1 MQVFR
6 SAILFVAAILPAT
19 VLAQA
24 REEARMLV
32 ATQVLEEMTAMPD
45 QGVPDWLLA
54 RAHGIAVVPDVVK
67 IGLGV
72 GGRRGKGV
80 LVVRDPQGQWSNP
93 VFITLTGGSFG
104 WQAGVQST
112 DVILVFTSAAGIEG
126 ITDGKMTLGAD
137 ASVAAGPV
145 GRQAAAATDPSFSAE
160 VYSYS
165 RAMGLFAGVAIDGTV
180 ITIDRKANAAF
191 YNKRDVTA
199 EELMAEGA
207 PTPPPAAERYLTT
220 LDQATRTA
228 SAAPTTGEGPAAT
241 PPTGS
246 AAPVGAD
253 PASAPASTPDS
264 GAGATTFPMEDP
276 NPGEEPPG

>member
-1 MQVFR
+1 MKFFR
-6 SAILFVAAILPAT
+6 CAILCVAVIAPAA
-19 VLAQA
+19 VFAQA

-67 IGLGV
+67 VGLGV

-80 LVVRDPQGQWSNP
+80 LVVRDSQGHWSNP

-112 DVILVFTSAAGIEG
+112 DVILVFTSAAGIQG

-145 GRQAAAATDPSFSAE
+145 GRQASAATDPNLAAE

-165 RAMGLFAGVAIDGTV
+165 RAMGLFAGVAIDGTA
-180 ITIDRKANAAF
+180 ITIDRKGNAAF

-199 EELMAEGA
+199 EEILAGGA
-207 PTPPPAAERYLTT
+207 VTAPPAAQRYLST

-228 SAAPTTGEGPAAT
+228 SAAPATGE
-241 PPTGS
+241 
-246 AAPVGAD
+246 APV
-253 PASAPASTPDS
+253 APASNPGDPAVGAPTPDA
-264 GAGATTFPMEDP
+264 GAGAKTFPMEDP
-276 NPGEEPPG
+276 NPGQEPPG

>member
-1 MQVFR
+1 MHVFR
-6 SAILFVAAILPAT
+6 CAILFVFVVMPAT
-19 VLAQA
+19 LFAQA
-24 REEARMLV
+24 QPREEARMLV

-67 IGLGV
+67 VGLGV

-80 LVVRDPQGQWSNP
+80 LVVRDSGGQWTNP
-93 VFITLTGGSFG
+93 VFVTLTGGSFG

-112 DVILVFTSAAGIEG
+112 DVILVFTSAAGVEG

-145 GRQAAAATDPSFSAE
+145 GRQASAATDPNLAAE

-165 RAMGLFAGVAIDGTV
+165 RAMGLFAGVAIDGTA
-180 ITIDRKANAAF
+180 ITIDKKANAAF
-191 YNKRDVTA
+191 YSKRDITA
-199 EELMAEGA
+199 DELMSESA
-207 PTPPPAAERYLTT
+207 PTPPPAAERYLHT

-228 SAAPTTGEGPAAT
+228 AAPATASGEPAT
-241 PPTGS
+241 S
-246 AAPVGAD
+246 APVGTD
-253 PASAPASTPDS
+253 PASAPSPTAAPEEP
-264 GAGATTFPMEDP
+264 AGTKTFPMEDP

>member
-1 MQVFR
+1 MQFFR
-6 SAILFVAAILPAT
+6 SAILFTFAVLPAT
-19 VLAQA
+19 VFAQA

-67 IGLGV
+67 VGLAV

-80 LVVRDPQGQWSNP
+80 LVVRDSQGHWTNP

-145 GRQAAAATDPSFSAE
+145 GRQASAATDPNFAAE

-165 RAMGLFAGVAIDGTV
+165 RAMGLFAGVAIDGTA

-191 YNKRDVTA
+191 YSKRDVTA
-199 EELMAEGA
+199 DELMSENA
-207 PTPPPAAERYLTT
+207 PTPPPAAQRYLST

-228 SAAPTTGEGPAAT
+228 SAAPASGEAPAT
-241 PPTGS
+241 PAPTGT
-246 AAPVGAD
+246 D
-253 PASAPASTPDS
+253 PASSPSPSATPEA
-264 GAGATTFPMEDP
+264 GAGTTTFPMEDP
-276 NPGEEPPG
+276 NPGQEPPG

>member
-1 MQVFR
+1 MQFFR
-6 SAILFVAAILPAT
+6 SAILFTFAVLPAT
-19 VLAQA
+19 VFAQA

-67 IGLGV
+67 VGLAV

-80 LVVRDPQGQWSNP
+80 LVVRDSQGHWTNP

-112 DVILVFTSAAGIEG
+112 DVILVFTSAAGVEG

-145 GRQAAAATDPSFSAE
+145 GRQASAATDPNLSAE

-165 RAMGLFAGVAIDGTV
+165 RAMGLFAGVAIDGTA

-199 EELMAEGA
+199 AELMAEGA
-207 PTPPPAAERYLTT
+207 PAPPPAAERYLST
-220 LDQATRTA
+220 LDQAMRTA
-228 SAAPTTGEGPAAT
+228 AVAPSAGDAPA
-241 PPTGS
+241 PP
-246 AAPVGAD
+246 APVGTD
-253 PASAPASTPDS
+253 PASAPSAAPEEPE
-264 GAGATTFPMEDP
+264 GAKTFPMEDP
-276 NPGEEPPG
+276 NPGQEPPG

>member
-1 MQVFR
+1 MKFFR
-6 SAILFVAAILPAT
+6 FTMLGVALMLPAAAF
-19 VLAQA
+19 AQA

-32 ATQVLEEMTAMPD
+32 ATQVVEEMTSMPD

-67 IGLGV
+67 VGLGV

-80 LVVRDPQGQWSNP
+80 LVVRDSQGKWTNP

-112 DVILVFTSAAGIEG
+112 DVILVFTSAAGVQG

-145 GRQAAAATDPSFSAE
+145 GRQASAATDPNFAAE

-165 RAMGLFAGVAIDGTV
+165 RAMGLFAGVAIDGTA
-180 ITIDRKANAAF
+180 ITIDRKGNAAF
-191 YNKRDVTA
+191 YNKRDITA
-199 EELMAEGA
+199 DELMSANA
-207 PTPPPAAERYLTT
+207 PAPPPAAERYLST

-228 SAAPTTGEGPAAT
+228 SVAPATGEAAAPAGDPAAN
-241 PPTGS
+241 PP
-246 AAPVGAD
+246 AP
-253 PASAPASTPDS
+253 STPEA

-276 NPGEEPPG
+276 NPGQEPPG

>member
-1 MQVFR
+1 MQLFR
-6 SAILFVAAILPAT
+6 AFLFIAVALPTAAF
-19 VLAQA
+19 AQA

-80 LVVRDPQGQWSNP
+80 LVVRNAQGQWSHP

-112 DVILVFTSAAGIEG
+112 DVILVFTSAAGVEG

-145 GRQAAAATDPSFSAE
+145 GRQASAATDANFSAE

-165 RAMGLFAGVAIDGTV
+165 RAMGLFAGVAIDGTA
-180 ITIDRKANAAF
+180 ITIDRKGNAAY

-199 EELMAEGA
+199 ADILADTT
-207 PTPPPAAERYLTT
+207 TPPPAAQRYVST

-228 SAAPTTGEGPAAT
+228 SAAPATGEA
-241 PPTGS
+241 PTT
-246 AAPVGAD
+246 
-253 PASAPASTPDS
+253 APASDPAANPPAPSTPAS
-264 GAGATTFPMEDP
+264 GEGATTFPMEDP
-276 NPGEEPPG
+276 NPGQEPPG

>member
-1 MQVFR
+1 
-6 SAILFVAAILPAT
+6 
-19 VLAQA
+19 
-24 REEARMLV
+24 MLV

-67 IGLGV
+67 VGLGI

-80 LVVRDPQGQWSNP
+80 LVVRDSQGQWTNP
-93 VFITLTGGSFG
+93 VFVTLTGGSFG

-145 GRQAAAATDPSFSAE
+145 GRQASAATDPNFSAE

-165 RAMGLFAGVAIDGTV
+165 RAMGLFAGVAIDGTA
-180 ITIDRKANAAF
+180 ITIDKKANAAF
-191 YNKRDVTA
+191 YNKRDITA
-199 EELMAEGA
+199 DELMTADA
-207 PTPPPAAERYLTT
+207 PTPPPAAERYLHT

-228 SAAPTTGEGPAAT
+228 AAPSTTSGEPAA
-241 PPTGS
+241 S
-246 AAPVGAD
+246 APAGTD
-253 PASAPASTPDS
+253 PASAPMPSAAPEEP
-264 GAGATTFPMEDP
+264 AGAKTFPMEDP
-276 NPGEEPPG
+276 NPGQEPPG

>member
-6 SAILFVAAILPAT
+6 YVILCVTAALPAT
-19 VLAQA
+19 VFAQA

-32 ATQVLEEMTAMPD
+32 ATQVVEEMTAMPD

-67 IGLGV
+67 VGLGV
-72 GGRRGKGV
+72 GGRRGKGL
-80 LVVRDPQGQWSNP
+80 LVVRDSQGRWTNP

-112 DVILVFTSAAGIEG
+112 DVILVFTSAAGVEG
-126 ITDGKMTLGAD
+126 ITDGKLTLGAD

-145 GRQAAAATDPSFSAE
+145 GRQASAATDPNLSAE

-165 RAMGLFAGVAIDGTV
+165 RAMGLFAGVAIDGTA
-180 ITIDRKANAAF
+180 ITIDRKGNAAF
-191 YNKRDVTA
+191 YNKRDITA

-207 PTPPPAAERYLTT
+207 PTPPPAAQRYLST

-228 SAAPTTGEGPAAT
+228 SAATPATGEAPAT
-241 PPTGS
+241 PATP
-246 AAPVGAD
+246 APVGTD
-253 PASAPASTPDS
+253 PASAPASTPEA
-264 GAGATTFPMEDP
+264 GAGAKTFPMEDP
-276 NPGEEPPG
+276 NPGQEPPG

>member
-1 MQVFR
+1 MKFFR
-6 SAILFVAAILPAT
+6 FAMLGVAVMVPAAAF
-19 VLAQA
+19 AQA

-32 ATQVLEEMTAMPD
+32 ATQVVEEMTSMPD

-67 IGLGV
+67 VGLGV

-80 LVVRDPQGQWSNP
+80 LVVRDSQGKWTNP

-112 DVILVFTSAAGIEG
+112 DVILVFTSAAGVQG

-145 GRQAAAATDPSFSAE
+145 GRQASAATDPNFAAE

-165 RAMGLFAGVAIDGTV
+165 RAMGLFAGVAIDGTA
-180 ITIDRKANAAF
+180 ITIDRKGNAAF
-191 YNKRDVTA
+191 YNKRDITA
-199 EELMAEGA
+199 DELMSADA
-207 PTPPPAAERYLTT
+207 PAPPPAAQTYLST

-228 SAAPTTGEGPAAT
+228 SVAPATGEAPAAPAGDPAAN
-241 PPTGS
+241 PP
-246 AAPVGAD
+246 AP
-253 PASAPASTPDS
+253 STPAA

-276 NPGEEPPG
+276 NPGQEPPG

>member
-1 MQVFR
+1 MKFFR
-6 SAILFVAAILPAT
+6 CTILCVALTLPAA

-24 REEARMLV
+24 REEARLLV
-32 ATQVLEEMTAMPD
+32 CTQVVEEMTAMPD

-67 IGLGV
+67 VGLGI

-80 LVVRDPQGQWSNP
+80 LVVRDQQGRWSNP

-112 DVILVFTSAAGIEG
+112 DVILVFTSAAGVQG

-145 GRQAAAATDPSFSAE
+145 GRQASAATDPNLSAE

-165 RAMGLFAGVAIDGTV
+165 RAMGLFAGVAIDGTA
-180 ITIDRKANAAF
+180 ITIDRKGNAAF

-199 EELMAEGA
+199 EEIMIAGSVTA
-207 PTPPPAAERYLTT
+207 PPSAERYLST

-228 SAAPTTGEGPAAT
+228 SAAPATPAA
-241 PPTGS
+241 GE
-246 AAPVGAD
+246 AP
-253 PASAPASTPDS
+253 SAPASNPTDPAVGAPTPES
-264 GAGATTFPMEDP
+264 GAGAKTFPMEDP
-276 NPGEEPPG
+276 NPGQEPPG